1 MLFGWE
7 DGQCAAEPS
16 LDMEI
21 LAPPLPR
28 CHAGLLNW
36 SLCVEEEVQS
46 FIDGPLLDP
55 LVRSQYMIVVLCQ
68 SFWRLK
74 EKYETRKYIYIYMR
88 GINGDCHL
96 YTQRTLVEP
105 SQCCPHIIRN
115 INQLTDPSF
124 WCTSNGKRF
133 FASST
138 LFIRVLSSD
147 ANTYHHQTKALAAA
161 RIS

>member
-1 MLFGWE
+1 MKDLKNIPGSEPPLDEVQMLFGWE

-74 EKYETRKYIYIYMR
+74 EKYETRKYIYIYEGNQWR
-88 GINGDCHL
+88 L
-96 YTQRTLVEP
+96 SFVYTKNISRT
-105 SQCCPHIIRN
+105 I
-115 INQLTDPSF
+115 T
-124 WCTSNGKRF
+124 
-133 FASST
+133 
-138 LFIRVLSSD
+138 VLP
-147 ANTYHHQTKALAAA
+147 AYN
-161 RIS
+161 

>member
-1 MLFGWE
+1 
-7 DGQCAAEPS
+7 
-16 LDMEI
+16 
-21 LAPPLPR
+21 
-28 CHAGLLNW
+28 
-36 SLCVEEEVQS
+36 
-46 FIDGPLLDP
+46 
-55 LVRSQYMIVVLCQ
+55 
-68 SFWRLK
+68 
-74 EKYETRKYIYIYMR
+74 MR